1 MSTHRM
7 VRVTVKTQ
15 VVETRVIEMSLDETS
30 EDFRDLVLLDLF
42 EDTNAGDV
50 EIEYDVED
58 SDFDEALAEHE
69 SDMLLGKDGAIAEV
83 GRRTIEWVELLPEE
97 PPARPASPHVIDAAE
112 YLDDELAAASDAWRD
127 EQEVS

>member
-1 MSTHRM
+1 MTTHRM

-42 EDTNAGDV
+42 EGTDAGDV

-58 SDFDEALAEHE
+58 SDFDEALAERE
-69 SDMLLGKDGAIAEV
+69 SDMPLGKDGAIAEI

-97 PPARPASPHVIDAAE
+97 PPVMPASPHMIDPVE
-112 YLDDELAAASDAWRD
+112 YLDDELAAAGDAWRD